1 MCSPI
6 FRHSPRIQ
14 LTCSVIAAVRLRQT
28 RTKMSL
34 SHKLWPHDQLGSS
47 EAGRQACGSG
57 SECVG
62 MSGASGTR
70 HRKGRGAP
78 LCTAG
83 VASWNVVSFPH
94 AVTRGEEFL
103 SRWCLT
109 LRGDC
114 LCLHRGCAI
123 LMLGGRGGGAVLPS
137 PRHRPA
143 ALARQPRSAGSAPGL
158 RWAHRGRQSCA
169 PPQTGRAARSPRS

>member
-1 MCSPI
+1 MI
-6 FRHSPRIQ
+6 NLEVVRWTDRR
-14 LTCSVIAAVRLRQT
+14 AAAAAAA
-28 RTKMSL
+28 SA
-34 SHKLWPHDQLGSS
+34 W
-47 EAGRQACGSG
+47 
-57 SECVG
+57 G
-62 MSGASGTR
+62 MSGASGMR
-70 HRKGRGAP
+70 LRKGRGAP

-114 LCLHRGCAI
+114 LCLHRGCAS
-123 LMLGGRGGGAVLPS
+123 LMLGGRGGGAALPS

-143 ALARQPRSAGSAPGL
+143 ALARQPRSAESAAGL
-158 RWAHRGRQSCA
+158 RWAHRGRQSGA
-169 PPQTGRAARSPRS
+169 PPQTERAARSPRS